1 MLEDMG
7 MGGLREVTW
16 LRQIDIPW
24 DDVQAI
30 VSETV
35 RNFDI
40 NPSQRSAEDQIAD
53 ALRLLEA
60 AF

>member
-1 MLEDMG
+1 MG
-7 MGGLREVTW
+7 MGGLREATW
-16 LRQIDIPW
+16 LRRIDIPW

-30 VSETV
+30 VNETV

-53 ALRLLEA
+53 ALRLLQA

>member
-1 MLEDMG
+1 MG
-7 MGGLREVTW
+7 MGGLCEATW
-16 LRQIDIPW
+16 LRRIDIPW

-30 VSETV
+30 VNETV

-53 ALRLLEA
+53 ALRLLEV